1 MSKESLKVLEMVAE
15 GKISPEDGERLIRAL
30 ESKSPPRGRG
40 FLVDMPEIRIP
51 KIDMGH
57 LGEVC
62 VELKNTLV
70 EGAKKAS
77 GQIKRGR
84 AKRYFD
90 FKDYPI
96 SVDVPEGINR
106 CKLNLEMRAGRLKL
120 KGGDA
125 NGKVLAGKVKR
136 VPDPPIL
143 ISDVRDG
150 HAEITLKHSLGR
162 CNLRLS
168 DAFSYHINVDNA
180 AADAGLDLSTLK
192 VEDLELDNNAGNIVL
207 LLSDLVE
214 RVKVNVKNNAG
225 NVRIRVPEGHALKIA
240 SSGSLSSSNLEKYG
254 LELVDGVAV
263 SPDWNSNS
271 RGVEIMLRQNVAHFQ
286 LDWKRRSGVSVGDED
301 EPEEVPMISD
311 DLE

>member
-30 ESKSPPRGRG
+30 ESKEAPRARG
-40 FLVDMPEIRIP
+40 FSVDIPEIKIP

-77 GQIKRGR
+77 GQLKRGR

-90 FKDYPI
+90 FKDYPV

-168 DAFSYHINVDNA
+168 DAFTYNLNVDNA
-180 AADAGLDLSTLK
+180 AADAGLDLAALK
-192 VEDLELDNNAGNIVL
+192 VEELELDNNAGNIVL
-207 LLSDLVE
+207 ALSDLVE
-214 RVKVNVKNNAG
+214 RVKVSIKNNAG
-225 NVRIRVPEGHALKIA
+225 NVRIRVPQDYALKVA
-240 SSGSLSSSNLEKYG
+240 ASGSLSSSNLEKFG
-254 LELVDGVAV
+254 LELVDGVAT

-271 RGVEIMLRQNVAHFQ
+271 RGVEITLRQNVAHFQ
-286 LDWKRRSGVSVGDED
+286 LDWKRRSGASVGDD
-301 EPEEVPMISD
+301 EPEDVPMVSD
-311 DLE
+311 DLD

>member
-1 MSKESLKVLEMVAE
+1 MSRESLKVLEMVAE

-30 ESKSPPRGRG
+30 DNKGESRARG
-40 FLVDMPEIRIP
+40 FSVDIPEIRIP
-51 KIDMGH
+51 KLDMGQ

-62 VELKNTLV
+62 VELKNTIV
-70 EGAKKAS
+70 EGAKMAS
-77 GQIKRGR
+77 GQLKRGR

-90 FKDYPI
+90 FKDYPV

-125 NGKVLAGKVKR
+125 NGKVIVGKVKR
-136 VPDPPIL
+136 VPDPPVL

-168 DAFSYHINVDNA
+168 DAFSYNINVDNA
-180 AADAGLDLSTLK
+180 AADAGLDLSSLK
-192 VEDLELDNNAGNIVL
+192 VENLELDNNAGNIVMS
-207 LLSDLVE
+207 LSELVE

-225 NVRIRVPEGHALKIA
+225 NVRIRVPK
-240 SSGSLSSSNLEKYG
+240 
-254 LELVDGVAV
+254 D
-263 SPDWNSNS
+263 P
-271 RGVEIMLRQNVAHFQ
+271 F
-286 LDWKRRSGVSVGDED
+286 
-301 EPEEVPMISD
+301 VPLCLLI
-311 DLE
+311 